1 MRAERIFVL
10 VLGLAVLLPGCKEE
24 PAPVTVAKQFSA
36 AVRAHDIEAL
46 LEVVDS
52 RTVAY
57 VEAAAER
64 ASDQIGGRRS
74 VEPPEMLQIVDVDA
88 RSSVIKAELLSED
101 GDSASVRLSG
111 ADRSEKEVQLVL
123 EDGAWK
129 VSLPTPPSPAGVRPA
144 PLEH

>member
-1 MRAERIFVL
+1 MRARAR
-10 VLGLAVLLPGCKEE
+10 G
-24 PAPVTVAKQFSA
+24 APQ
-36 AVRAHDIEAL
+36 
-46 LEVVDS
+46 
-52 RTVAY
+52 
-57 VEAAAER
+57 
-64 ASDQIGGRRS
+64 
-74 VEPPEMLQIVDVDA
+74 DVDA
-88 RSSVIKAELLSED
+88 RPSVIKAELLSDD